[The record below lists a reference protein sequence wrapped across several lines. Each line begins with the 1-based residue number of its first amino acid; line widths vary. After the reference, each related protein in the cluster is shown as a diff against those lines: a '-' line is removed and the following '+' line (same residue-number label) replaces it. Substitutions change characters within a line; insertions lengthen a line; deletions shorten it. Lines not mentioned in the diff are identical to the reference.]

1 MVALT
6 LFYGE
11 FIMMLDIQSEFT
23 TRIAYPPVAAVT
35 DNTVQTSTTLD
46 LSGQVGAVLEFV
58 TGTLSDTD
66 ATFALVLFE
75 GDASDMSDETAV
87 ADADLVNLES
97 TAAFTFADDGE
108 ARRIGYRGVKRYIRA
123 KITPTGNTGNL
134 FLAGHWRTK
143 PIHQP
148 GTAI

>member
-6 LFYGE
+6 LFYGD
-11 FIMMLDIQSEFT
+11 FLMMLDIQSGFFIRPAFT
-23 TRIAYPPVAAVT
+23 PKAAVT
-35 DNTVQTSTTLD
+35 DDTAQVSTTLD
-46 LSGQVGAVLEFV
+46 LLGKVGAVLEFV

-66 ATFALVLFE
+66 ATFALVLYE

-123 KITPTGNTGNL
+123 KITPSNNTGNL
-134 FLAGHWRTK
+134 FLAGIWRTL
-143 PIHQP
+143 PVNGP
-148 GTAI
+148 GTAV